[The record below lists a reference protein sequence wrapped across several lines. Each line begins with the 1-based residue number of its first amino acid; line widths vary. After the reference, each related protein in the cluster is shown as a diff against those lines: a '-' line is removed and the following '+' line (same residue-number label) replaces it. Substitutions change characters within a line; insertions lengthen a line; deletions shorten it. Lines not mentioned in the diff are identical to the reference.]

1 MINSLIE
8 ISVVSVLMQFGR
20 EEYQPEGFYWRE
32 QIFYLEQG
40 YEPISLD
47 GYSNTHPPLARK
59 RAC

>member
-1 MINSLIE
+1 MINSLNE
-8 ISVVSVLMQFGR
+8 ISVASVLVQLGR
-20 EEYQPEGFYWRE
+20 EEYQPGGFYWRE

-47 GYSNTHPPLARK
+47 GYLSTYPPLARK